1 MHPMTKVAQDH
12 HLGQTGTGL
21 TLMILTT
28 KMHDAVRDSGI
39 GKLLSRL
46 IKAEFERGGDTTIPG
61 DAGNVIQTLW
71 AEFMKGADRPLEV
84 EFQESDQPDIFD
96 KPRKD

>member
-1 MHPMTKVAQDH
+1 
-12 HLGQTGTGL
+12 
-21 TLMILTT
+21 MILTT
-28 KMHDAVRDSGI
+28 KMHDTVRDSEI

-46 IKAEFERGGDTTIPG
+46 IKAEFERGGDTKIPG
-61 DAGNVIQTLW
+61 NAGNVIQTLW
-71 AEFMKGADRPLEV
+71 AEFMKGAGMPFEV